1 MKFYT
6 ILSTILLIPL
16 LSVEA
21 QTHSGFSFD
30 LSGSFSP
37 ELRFYDDNFG
47 NSSAIHFRGSYFDR
61 DYTRMEYSLQYA
73 RGFDSA
79 VSYVAG
85 LSASAVFQVTDKI
98 RIKPGLGI
106 QEFKMAD
113 RSCRTTWRTI
123 LDSIFDLDDQCSDD
137 VHASFIGFTNL
148 EYKLA
153 EPFSF
158 FLQMS
163 YRTILSSVNKE
174 TGTELI
180 TGPNGESIE
189 RTNYA
194 TNHSFYGSGFGFS
207 AGLRIYLWK

>member
-6 ILSTILLIPL
+6 ILSAILLIPL
-16 LSVEA
+16 LSVEG

-47 NSSAIHFRGSYFDR
+47 TSSAVHFRGSYFDQ

-73 RGFDSA
+73 RGFDTS
-79 VSYVAG
+79 VSYVLG
-85 LSASAVFQVTDKI
+85 LSASAVFQLNDNI
-98 RIKPGLGI
+98 RVKPGLGI
-106 QEFKMAD
+106 QEFKMSD
-113 RSCRTTWRTI
+113 RSCRTTWRTV
-123 LDSIFDLDDQCSDD
+123 LDSIFDVDDQCSDD

-148 EYKLA
+148 EYQLS

-163 YRTILSSVNKE
+163 YRTILSNVSE
-174 TGTELI
+174 ESGTEII

-189 RTNYA
+189 RTNY
-194 TNHSFYGSGFGFS
+194 TTDHSFYGSGFGFS
-207 AGLRIYLWK
+207 TGIRIYLWQ